1 MFGNLNYKGSAAV
14 VPSDIVAGNFAR
26 GICQAIY
33 VGVSGNISVVM
44 EDGSTA
50 SLLSVPIGLL
60 PVQATRVNATGTT
73 ATNMVALY

>member
-1 MFGNLNYKGSAAV
+1 MFGNLNYKGSATITPGDTSAN
-14 VPSDIVAGNFAR
+14 NFAR

-33 VGVSGNISVVM
+33 VGVSGNISVLM

-60 PVQATRVNATGTT
+60 PIRALRVNATGTT
-73 ATNMVALY
+73 ATNLVALY